1 MVKVRTQLRVPPCT
15 VGSAFWLLYRSFRAR
30 VYAHSAS
37 SYTWRP
43 PQTLQLQICGG
54 DSRPRESQRALSC
67 ALWPRPPD
75 RTLRLSLCGVCVVA
89 MASIHAAKS
98 PSARQRA
105 IVLQPVL
112 YVEMMWSQRTVARCA
127 GWSGGVRAGA
137 HAEWRSCLCS
147 GRRAYS
153 TQWRP
158 RRRLW
163 PHTVLAILPDLMPST
178 PHGTQQRCSVTPQV
192 ATLHTRTAWR

>member
-1 MVKVRTQLRVPPCT
+1 MGAALTERECMRTV
-15 VGSAFWLLYRSFRAR
+15 RAR
-30 VYAHSAS
+30 TRGVRHKHCNCKFVAGTRVLVSPSELFLVA
-37 SYTWRP
+37 
-43 PQTLQLQICGG
+43 
-54 DSRPRESQRALSC
+54 
-67 ALWPRPPD
+67 RPPD
-75 RTLRLSLCGVCVVA
+75 RTLGLSLCGVCVVA

-105 IVLQPVL
+105 IVLQSVL
-112 YVEMMWSQRTVARCA
+112 YAEMMWSQRTVARCA